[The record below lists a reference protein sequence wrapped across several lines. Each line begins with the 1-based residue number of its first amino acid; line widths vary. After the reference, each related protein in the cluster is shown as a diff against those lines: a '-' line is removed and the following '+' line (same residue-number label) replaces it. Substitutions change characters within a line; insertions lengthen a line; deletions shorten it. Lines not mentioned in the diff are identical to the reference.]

1 MRILDKEWQLR
12 VSRNVLSRKRGEFVR
27 PDYEKYSL
35 ANLAS
40 TIANH
45 FHKSNERAPPINDE
59 PVREVLEDSE
69 TVVFFLLDGFGNQLI
84 NALSSDQALNKV
96 LNSNHYAPI
105 TTVFPST
112 TTTALASAN
121 TGLLP
126 EQHGIIGHTMYL
138 RKLGVVASLISFS
151 PVADAI
157 KGALLSAGLN
167 PRDLMQGKTI
177 YEELSEEGIAS
188 AVLTKYPYGRSGLT
202 QMIHSGAEILTYN
215 VASDMLVLLRRL
227 LQARNHKMIFA
238 YWDAIDIA
246 AHAYGAGEDEVLAE
260 VRSFFYVLQTE
271 LFKKLDR
278 KLAKRI
284 SFFMTGDHG
293 HVTVKSRDRV
303 IANDYPEIL
312 ANLQIPPAGDSRA
325 SFIKTTSRGDEKV
338 QKFFK
343 QFRNKLELIPTDKAI
358 EEGFFGAG
366 KMSNGIREAL
376 GDYLILSKKNNA
388 FLYGYRK
395 RDDFEMVGYHGG
407 MSKDEILIPMI
418 FGRFSN

>member
-1 MRILDKEWQLR
+1 MRMLDKEWQLR
-12 VSRNVLSRKRGEFVR
+12 VSEEILSKKRGEFIR
-27 PDYEKYSL
+27 PHYEKYSL

-45 FHKSNERAPPINDE
+45 FHKSNKRAPPINDE
-59 PVREVLEDSE
+59 PVKEVLEDSE
-69 TVVFFLLDGFGNQLI
+69 TIVFFLLDGLGNQLV
-84 NALSSDQALNKV
+84 NALSRDQALKRI
-96 LNSNHYAPI
+96 LNSNHYARI

-151 PVADAI
+151 PVADALR
-157 KGALLSAGLN
+157 GTLLSGGLN
-167 PRDLMQGKTI
+167 PRELMQGNTI
-177 YEELSEEGIAS
+177 YEEISEEGISS
-188 AVLTKYPYGRSGLT
+188 AVLTKNHYGHSGLT
-202 QMIHSGAEILTYN
+202 QMIHSGAEIVTYN

-227 LQARNHKMIFA
+227 LQAGKHRLIFA

-260 VRSFFYVLQTE
+260 VRSFFFLLQTE
-271 LFKKLDR
+271 LFKRLGR
-278 KLAKRI
+278 KLANRI
-284 SFFMTGDHG
+284 SFFVTGDHG
-293 HVTVKSRDRV
+293 HVTVKSESRV
-303 IANDYPEIL
+303 IANNYPELL

-338 QKFFK
+338 QKFFNR
-343 QFRNKLELIPTDKAI
+343 FRNKLELIPTDQAI

-366 KMSNGIREAL
+366 KMDKEIREAL
-376 GDYLILSKKNNA
+376 GNYLILSKKSNA
-388 FLYGYRK
+388 FIYSYRR
-395 RDDFEMVGYHGG
+395 RDDFDMIGYHGG
-407 MSKDEILIPMI
+407 MGEDEMLIPMI

>member
-1 MRILDKEWQLR
+1 MDKEWQLR
-12 VSRNVLSRKRGEFVR
+12 VSRSVLSKKRGEFVR
-27 PDYEKYSL
+27 PHYEKYSL

-45 FHKSNERAPPINDE
+45 FHKSHGRAPPINDE
-59 PVREVLEDSE
+59 PVKEVLEGSE
-69 TVVFFLLDGFGNQLI
+69 TVVFFLLDGFGNQLV
-84 NALSSDQALNKV
+84 NALSKDQALERV
-96 LNSNHYAPI
+96 LSPNHYAAI

-151 PVADAI
+151 PVADVLR
-157 KGALLSAGLN
+157 GTLLSGGLN
-167 PRDLMQGKTI
+167 PRELMRGETI
-177 YEELSEEGIAS
+177 YEELAEEGIAS
-188 AVLTKYPYGRSGLT
+188 AVLTKHPYGHSGLT
-202 QMIHSGAEILTYN
+202 QMIHGGAEIVTYN
-215 VASDMLVLLRRL
+215 VASDMLVLLRKL
-227 LQARNHKMIFA
+227 LQAKKHRMIFA

-260 VRSFFYVLQTE
+260 VRSFFYILQTE

-278 KLAKRI
+278 KLAKRT

-293 HVTVKSRDRV
+293 HVTVKSENRV
-303 IANDYPEIL
+303 IANSYPGLL

-325 SFIKTTSRGDEKV
+325 SFIKTTSRGDEKI

-343 QFRNKLELIPTDKAI
+343 QFRNKLELIPTDEAI
-358 EEGFFGAG
+358 EERFFGAG
-366 KMSNGIREAL
+366 KMNNEIREAL
-376 GDYLILSKKNNA
+376 GDYLVLSKKNNA
-388 FLYGYRK
+388 FLYSYRK
-395 RDDFEMVGYHGG
+395 RGDFDMIGYHGG
-407 MSKDEILIPMI
+407 MSQDEMLIPMI